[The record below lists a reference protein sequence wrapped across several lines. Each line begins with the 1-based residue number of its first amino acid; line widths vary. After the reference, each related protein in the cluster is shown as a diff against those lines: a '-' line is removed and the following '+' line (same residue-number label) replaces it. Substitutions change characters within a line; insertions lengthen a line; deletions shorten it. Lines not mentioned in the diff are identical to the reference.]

1 MSRRSDTWRPS
12 AVFSVPG
19 IQKNV
24 VRGAVAMPGH
34 APLQREMLEHLA
46 EWQSDETQFAT
57 GLLEKQKD
65 GFAAIFGGDVKVP
78 HDIVRGRND
87 TLISLHDHVTGYYS
101 IRSYALGVDPGH
113 NHAVDARVDVVF
125 LSEGWGQLG
134 EG

>member
-1 MSRRSDTWRPS
+1 M
-12 AVFSVPG
+12 
-19 IQKNV
+19 

-34 APLQREMLEHLA
+34 APLVREMLEHLA

-65 GFAAIFGGDVKVP
+65 GFAAIFGSDVKVP
-78 HDIVRGRND
+78 HDIVRGCND
-87 TLISLHDHVTGYYS
+87 TLISLHDHVTGHYS